1 MTIEKIKNDIALL
14 FLKQNKA
21 YKEMV
26 FIRKHDEWFGAF
38 YGNELI
44 ATAGYSY
51 KKGYITLGGCFTVL
65 QFRKKGIQ
73 SLLLLKILYETKGK
87 RIISFSRPEM
97 ARINE
102 KYGFK
107 TKYTYK
113 NGTKKMEFDN
123 E

>member
-21 YKEMV
+21 YKELV
-26 FIRKHDEWFGAF
+26 FIRKQDEWFGAF

-51 KKGYITLGGCFTVL
+51 KKGYIKLGGSFTIL

-73 SLLLLKILYETKGK
+73 SALLEKILY
-87 RIISFSRPEM
+87 
-97 ARINE
+97 
-102 KYGFK
+102 
-107 TKYTYK
+107 
-113 NGTKKMEFDN
+113 
-123 E
+123 